1 MVWVLVAV
9 ILTSIIYITA
19 MILKYTTFMGEVRP
33 LVKKLRD
40 RGPKLDEAVESETR
54 LNNIVLARIEEE
66 KMVQTKLRLSI
77 ADSEKELKAA
87 KVREEQLEMA
97 KYKQDFKKS
106 R

>member
-1 MVWVLVAV
+1 MVWLLVAV

-40 RGPKLDEAVESETR
+40 RAPKLDEAVESETK

-66 KMVQTKLRLSI
+66 KMVQTNIRLSI
-77 ADSEKELKAA
+77 ADSEKALKEA
-87 KVREEQLEMA
+87 KVREEQLEME